1 MKLGIKKNISLKKIK
16 VLKENNT
23 KSNTKGLVVTL
34 TTQDTYMHHTDI
46 YTEMASSNENPFSR
60 TEDFQTV
67 PLALLKSFKIDQ
79 DTEV

>member
-1 MKLGIKKNISLKKIK
+1 MEEKKNRSLKKIK

-23 KSNTKGLVVTL
+23 KSNTEGLVFSL
-34 TTQDTYMHHTDI
+34 TTQDTYMHHMDI
-46 YTEMASSNENPFSR
+46 YREMAFSNENPFSR
-60 TEDFQTV
+60 TEDFRTV